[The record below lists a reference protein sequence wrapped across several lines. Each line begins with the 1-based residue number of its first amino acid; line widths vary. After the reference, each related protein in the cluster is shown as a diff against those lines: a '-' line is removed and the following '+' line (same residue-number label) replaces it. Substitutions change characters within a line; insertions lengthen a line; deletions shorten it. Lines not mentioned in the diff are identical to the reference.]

1 MVASAHASLTTTFAS
16 SSSSFHPYLVHRQLV
31 ILPASVKKDL
41 EYYAKE
47 HAAQRAKI
55 DVMRAEGRDEY
66 DVRKQEEVLLETETM
81 LPDCQTRLREAAS
94 DLQGFLD
101 TNRAD
106 LAGLEAL
113 QEAETLLA
121 TIPPLLQ

>member
-1 MVASAHASLTTTFAS
+1 M
-16 SSSSFHPYLVHRQLV
+16 
-31 ILPASVKKDL
+31 KKDL

-55 DVMRAEGRDEY
+55 DAMRADGRDEY

-81 LPDCQTRLREAAS
+81 LPDCQTRLGEAAN
-94 DLQGFLD
+94 DLKGFMGA
-101 TNRAD
+101 NRAE
-106 LAGLEAL
+106 LPALEAFK
-113 QEAETLLA
+113 EAEELLA